1 MAEKISRVTGNEPL
15 DIDDTMARI
24 MNNVL
29 VERQRENGSVEVVVE
44 NNADTN
50 ADIEITDIVTAEPDG
65 VEEGTVV
72 EMDGEWFVKWSPT
85 VGGGETATLSYDLP
99 GDAECSISVDG
110 IEDEKLTVTDQ

>member
-1 MAEKISRVTGNEPL
+1 MAEKISNVTGNEPL

-29 VERQRENGSVEVVVE
+29 VERRRENGTVELVVE
-44 NNADTN
+44 NNDDTN
-50 ADIEITDIVTAEPDG
+50 ADLEITDIVTADPGD
-65 VEEGTVV
+65 VEGGTVV

-85 VGGGETATLSYDLP
+85 VAGGEEATLSYDLP
-99 GDAECSISVDG
+99 GDADCSMSVDG